1 MCAVYFSHFIND
13 LKTYTHTELID
24 IMPNFL
30 ALSQLSKYV
39 LLSIIITPKAGEKI
53 HSKVY

>member
-13 LKTYTHTELID
+13 LKTYMHTELID